1 MGVFMA
7 FPVLGV
13 AIMLQTAIFS
23 RLPLLSGTTDI
34 ILLMLIAWA
43 LQKNVKNWVIVVWTL
58 VGAGFISFISAV
70 PAAATI
76 FGYTA
81 IVMVTRWLRTRI
93 WQASLLA
100 LFFMVVAG
108 TFFHFTVVF
117 STLRFFENTPL
128 VISES
133 FVQVVLPSLVL
144 NLLFAFPIYLLM
156 KDLADWL
163 YPSEVEFNA

>member
-1 MGVFMA
+1 MGIFMSL
-7 FPVLGV
+7 PVLGV
-13 AIMLQTAIFS
+13 AIMLQTAIFT

-34 ILLMLIAWA
+34 ILLMLISWA

-70 PAAATI
+70 PAAATMI
-76 FGYTA
+76 GYA
-81 IVMVTRWLRTRI
+81 GIVLATRWLRTRV

-100 LFFMVVAG
+100 LFFMVVTG
-108 TFFHFTVVF
+108 TFFYFATVFF
-117 STLRFFENTPL
+117 SLRFFQNTPL
-128 VISES
+128 FINES
-133 FVQVVLPSLVL
+133 FIQIVLPSLVL

-156 KDLADWL
+156 KDMADWL